1 MLLGD
6 IHSSHLNKGYIVY
19 FSAASILARANSYV
33 LSVFIGHVLI
43 SNYQPKLKMKF
54 KKSIGLFKNL
64 T

>member
-43 SNYQPKLKMKF
+43 SNYQPKL
-54 KKSIGLFKNL
+54 
-64 T
+64 